1 MQELD
6 RRHVHQCAAKV
17 ATPSI
22 ANCETVACMSPT
34 VAAPR
39 LATLV
44 GDLAD
49 ARPAYRALADRIRP
63 LIADGAS
70 SSAPAS
76 RASATLTTALGV
88 SRTTVT
94 RAYAVLPRQ
103 WVCRGAAGLRHDGR
117 HSHRRDPP
125 RHRRLPLSRRAG
137 P

>member
-49 ARPAYRALADRIRP
+49 ARPAYRALADRIRL
-63 LIADGAS
+63 LIADGRAVQGVRLAGLSRQTRMSPRSMRANAS
-70 SSAPAS
+70 SS
-76 RASATLTTALGV
+76 
-88 SRTTVT
+88 
-94 RAYAVLPRQ
+94 
-103 WVCRGAAGLRHDGR
+103 RGT
-117 HSHRRDPP
+117 
-125 RHRRLPLSRRAG
+125 
-137 P
+137 